1 MDDVSRVAAF
11 ARCTRRRC
19 RRPAAS
25 RAASAQ
31 NGPAGAGIS
40 AVSLFVSQ
48 PDRFGAFLFGAAG
61 SSRKRTARSGAQE
74 SCGNLHDRVSTGDA

>member
-1 MDDVSRVAAF
+1 MDERHRGVR

-61 SSRKRTARSGAQE
+61 SSRKRTARSRGAQE
-74 SCGNLHDRVSTGDA
+74 SCGNLHDRVGTGDA